1 MITELDTQMLY
12 CGGLIKIRAKKENI
26 IDPYL
31 LLGLLNSYIVK
42 RQMRTK
48 QFTRDVID
56 TLGQRFKE
64 VFIPV
69 PRSETLR
76 KSIALRVS
84 EIVNNRI
91 TARNEMQDLSERI
104 IMR

>member
-42 RQMRTK
+42 R
-48 QFTRDVID
+48 
-56 TLGQRFKE
+56 L
-64 VFIPV
+64 
-69 PRSETLR
+69 
-76 KSIALRVS
+76 ALRQLLS
-84 EIVNNRI
+84 PSLKNR
-91 TARNEMQDLSERI
+91 MF
-104 IMR
+104 